1 MGACDGAGRVRAGA
15 AQGLRGGS
23 LPRGFGGPAREED
36 PPFQQDIT
44 PTFLLHVDLLL
55 GRLQSEGNRFSCN
68 SWRNICCSLAQHLSQ
83 LVGVYSLPAHYAVG
97 SQALRSTLHPI
108 T

>member
-1 MGACDGAGRVRAGA
+1 MGRRRVRAGA

-36 PPFQQDIT
+36 GGQQGIT
-44 PTFLLHVDLLL
+44 PIFLLHVDLLL

-68 SWRNICCSLAQHLSQ
+68 SWRNICCSLAQHLLQ
-83 LVGVYSLPAHYAVG
+83 LVGVYSLSAHYAVG